1 MQEIH
6 EHQVIEGH
14 VKVHGETMNRS
25 KFTEHYPRK
34 FARRLA
40 QLLCQVKTLK
50 EIPYR
55 SQDCP
60 VFAAEHSEAPVPK
73 KAKLT
78 QTYRPKL
85 SRARGVAELPWGK
98 RQKMSGKTKPVDAN
112 NQWSEIFVRL
122 SQLLPRVGKATID
135 DPQVVNAIRELIQ
148 DKQVKHIVACRGSS
162 RTMAPPGH
170 VMKGEAP
177 YRKCI
182 FTERGNG
189 DIKAEEEWEPWENLA
204 KRNIIRGSHPSRL
217 KITVFANN
225 PSQSVSAENQESSQA
240 PREST
245 DDVPTED
252 NAEPSNSEPRANTEP
267 NEVSPSVTSPTGSR
281 HDQGS
286 LVGMTPSQREDALSK
301 KQSNRFQ
308 ALAPE
313 ERNMLVRAHKN
324 LGHPSPERL
333 STLLRSQGFVPKLP
347 KLLWNFSA
355 PYASP
360 KDNLDWQ
367 SLEPSEMN

>member
-1 MQEIH
+1 
-6 EHQVIEGH
+6 
-14 VKVHGETMNRS
+14 MNRS
-25 KFTEHYPRK
+25 KFTEHYPRR

-40 QLLCQVKTLK
+40 QLLCQVKTMK
-50 EIPYR
+50 EFPYR

-60 VFAAEHSEAPVPK
+60 VFATEHSDAPVPK
-73 KAKLT
+73 RQRVT

-98 RQKMSGKTKPVDAN
+98 RQKMLGKTKPVDAN
-112 NQWSEIFVRL
+112 NQWCEIFVRL
-122 SQLLPRVGKATID
+122 SQLVPRVGKVTID
-135 DPQVVNAIRELIQ
+135 DPQVMTAIRELIQ
-148 DKQVKHIVACRGSS
+148 DKQVMYIVACRGSS
-162 RTMAPPGH
+162 RTMAPPDH
-170 VMKGEAP
+170 IMKGEAP

-189 DIKAEEEWEPWENLA
+189 DIKAEEEWELWENLA

-217 KITVFANN
+217 KITVFAKNL
-225 PSQSVSAENQESSQA
+225 SQHASTENQDSSQA
-240 PREST
+240 PRENT
-245 DDVPTED
+245 DDVPPET
-252 NAEPSNSEPRANTEP
+252 NAEPSNSETRATTEP
-267 NEVSPSVTSPTGSR
+267 NEVSSSVTPPAGPH

-286 LVGMTPSQREDALSK
+286 LTGMTPSQREDALSK

-333 STLLRSQGFVPKLP
+333 
-347 KLLWNFSA
+347 A
-355 PYASP
+355 PC
-360 KDNLDWQ
+360 
-367 SLEPSEMN
+367 